1 MTVEGSR
8 MHPIWMRLSTSNME
22 TQYFKL
28 CHYITV
34 YAKGSIS
41 CNLTIV
47 VKLLALYYMAWTLV
61 LCCGLS
67 NNAK

>member
-34 YAKGSIS
+34 YAKGSIVQFDDRGEVAGFV
-41 CNLTIV
+41 LYGLDTGTV
-47 VKLLALYYMAWTLV
+47 LWAL
-61 LCCGLS
+61 
-67 NNAK
+67 K